1 MKRQVHFLFLEV
13 VNDQRGQVLAWTAF
27 MVFLFI
33 GMSALVIDVGNTF
46 LCYRAL
52 QSSCDAAALAG
63 AQTLPSTTASA
74 VATTYSSVSGSK
86 NTYSLLQNVAMASG
100 YPLVRC
106 STTLQTQG
114 VACSA
119 PANGNMI
126 QVVQTAT
133 VPTYFARVFGVKSI
147 AIKASSTASMRGSY
161 SVPYNIALIVDTTK
175 SMQDTDSDSQC
186 SSSRIACALAG
197 VQTFLQNLAPCA
209 ASETTC
215 GSATGGN
222 VANSVDRISLFT
234 FPNMTQSTV
243 SNDSNCSGT
252 NPTPA
257 VYTFPTAGASSY
269 SPASTIATY
278 QVVNFSSDYK
288 TSDSTSA
295 LAGSSAVVDA
305 AGGKSGCTAM
315 QAEGGEGTYYAGA
328 IYAAQAALVA
338 EQTANP
344 GSQNALILISDGDAT
359 STSSQL
365 GSSATNNGTYPSYVD
380 ECSQAIVAAQAATAA
395 GTKVYTVA
403 YGAEASGCATDT
415 SGTYKGYTPCQ
426 VMQAMASAPQYF
438 FSDYTQSGS
447 GIDSSCI
454 SASQPTSNLNQ
465 IFTDIASDFTV
476 ARLVPDNLP

>member
-1 MKRQVHFLFLEV
+1 MNRQVHFLFLKV
-13 VNDQRGQVLAWTAF
+13 VKDQQGQVLAWTAF
-27 MVFLFI
+27 MMFLFL
-33 GMSALVIDVGNTF
+33 GMSALVIDAGDTF
-46 LCYRAL
+46 LCFRAL
-52 QSSCDAAALAG
+52 QASSDAAALAG
-63 AQTLPSTTASA
+63 AQTLPSNSA
-74 VATTYSSVSGSK
+74 TSVATTYSSVSGSK

-119 PANGNMI
+119 PANANMI
-126 QVVQTAT
+126 QVVQTAK
-133 VPTYFARVFGVKSI
+133 VPMYFARIFGIPSI
-147 AIKASSTASMRGSY
+147 TIKASSTASMRGSY
-161 SVPYNIALIVDTTK
+161 SVPYNIALILDTTR

-186 SSSRIACALAG
+186 NSSRLACALAG
-197 VQTFLQNLAPCA
+197 AQTFLQNLAPCA
-209 ASETTC
+209 ASESTC
-215 GSATGGN
+215 GTATGGN
-222 VANSVDRISLFT
+222 VSNSVDRISVFT
-234 FPNMTQSTV
+234 FPNATQTTV
-243 SNDSNCSGT
+243 DNDYNCSGT
-252 NPTPA
+252 SPTIQP
-257 VYTFPTAGASSY
+257 YTFPTAGSTTY
-269 SPASTIATY
+269 SPGSTTATY
-278 QVVNFSSDYK
+278 QVVGFSSDYK
-288 TSDSTSA
+288 TSDSTSS
-295 LAGSSAVVDA
+295 LYGSSDVVKSV
-305 AGGKSGCTAM
+305 GGKSGCTGL
-315 QAEGGEGTYYAGA
+315 QDPGGEGTYYAGA

-359 STSSQL
+359 ATSSQL
-365 GSSATNNGTYPSYVD
+365 GTGATNNGSYPSWVD
-380 ECSQAIVAAQAATAA
+380 ECSQAIVAAQAATSA

-403 YGAEASGCATDT
+403 YGAEASGCTTDT
-415 SGTYKGYTPCQ
+415 TGTYKGYTPCQ